1 MDAEDETE
9 REERLRNLY
18 ATLATDLGYTGDNQL
33 RRWLEAGAVKLEQ
46 FFAFL
51 GDWICECI
59 EGLGRRYGPFWR
71 LRWSL
76 YYPWSSRNRNLRDL
90 KRAKQQLKQIC
101 GKKATP
107 TQRRA
112 QLARTPFVKLRRA
125 VIGKTA
131 NRSPF
136 FTKLPPEIRRMI
148 LAEAFGNQTIHLDLS
163 LRYPFYEMKGQ
174 PRIIQGK
181 RYHYCAH
188 AKIRPLSFERYNVD
202 SDRLD
207 EKTTF
212 DTTKRK
218 KWRWLSCVCHRQLP
232 TAKRLAF
239 GRRHNMNHWGSTFK
253 EPHFDRC
260 LAGRGYCT
268 LWPGEWPSKCFV
280 GVYGWLL
287 SCRQAIL
294 FQLNTFFISSPVLL
308 LGIQDIL
315 GYNIIG
321 MMTSLDLVFD
331 KAVLDLSET
340 FTGLP
345 PKFGIK
351 SMPENGKFV
360 FPSLQ
365 QLRISFVE
373 TRQFTDPW
381 TGEYLPIGFDFEN
394 RDVIT
399 MKTLP
404 ELDSLLQR
412 IVPPSAEVTVSCP
425 HPRWYVEIENKLIS
439 QQGRVKTQSQ
449 PAELGG
455 EKCWREIPNID
466 CDTQGIANSSVE
478 ALLSDTLIAGYWI
491 HSLRNDLRRPHI
503 A

>member
-18 ATLATDLGYTGDNQL
+18 ATLATDLGYKGDNQL
-33 RRWLEAGAVKLEQ
+33 RRWLEAGAAKLDQ
-46 FFAFL
+46 FLAFL
-51 GDWICECI
+51 EDLICEQCI

-90 KRAKQQLKQIC
+90 KHAKQQLKQIC

-107 TQRRA
+107 TQRCARLA
-112 QLARTPFVKLRRA
+112 QTPFVKLGRA
-125 VIGKTA
+125 AMGKTA

-136 FTKLPPEIRRMI
+136 FTKLPPEIREMI
-148 LAEAFGNQTIHLDLS
+148 LVEAFGNQTIHLDLS

-174 PRIIQGK
+174 PKIIQGE

-188 AKIRPLSFERYNVD
+188 AKIRPLSFENYSVD
-202 SDRLD
+202 SDTLN
-207 EKTTF
+207 EKTTY

-218 KWRWLSCVCHRQLP
+218 KWRWLSCVCHRQPP
-232 TAKRLAF
+232 TAKRFPF
-239 GRRHNMNHWGSTFK
+239 GRRHNHWGSTFN

-260 LAGRGYCT
+260 LAGRGYCP

-287 SCRQAIL
+287 SCRQAYMETYGIL

-308 LGIQDIL
+308 LGIQDIM
-315 GYNIIG
+315 GSNIIG

-331 KAVLDLSET
+331 KAVLNLSEA

-351 SMPENGKFV
+351 STHETRKFT

-381 TGEYLPIGFDFEN
+381 TGEYLPHGFDFQN

-399 MKTLP
+399 TNALP
-404 ELDSLLQR
+404 ELDGLIQR

-425 HPRWYVEIENKLIS
+425 HPRCRDMPDK
-439 QQGRVKTQSQ
+439 
-449 PAELGG
+449 
-455 EKCWREIPNID
+455 
-466 CDTQGIANSSVE
+466 
-478 ALLSDTLIAGYWI
+478 
-491 HSLRNDLRRPHI
+491 
-503 A
+503 